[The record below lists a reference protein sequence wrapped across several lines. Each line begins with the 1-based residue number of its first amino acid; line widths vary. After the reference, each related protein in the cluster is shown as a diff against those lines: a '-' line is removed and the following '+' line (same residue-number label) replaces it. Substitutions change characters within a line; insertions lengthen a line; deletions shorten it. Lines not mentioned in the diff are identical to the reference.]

1 MKTTSLRIDAGAKA
15 IIGGMVV
22 ENTSGSDVE
31 LTVHGDGPVLESG
44 EIINAK
50 DADTPALRLYYV
62 VMSMYVA
69 PEKAFSDW
77 NRNFIELSHDIV
89 ASAPSTSIII
99 SEIGALVAAGKFEEA
114 MKKCMYLLAYED
126 HLNKIAANG

>member
-1 MKTTSLRIDAGAKA
+1 MKQTSLKIEAGAKA

-22 ENTSGSDVE
+22 ENTSGSSIE
-31 LTVHGDGPVLESG
+31 LLVHGDGPVLESN

-50 DADTPALRLYYV
+50 DADTPSLKLYYV
-62 VMSMYVA
+62 VMNMYVA

-77 NRNFIELSHDIV
+77 NKTFLQLSRDIV
-89 ASAPSTSIII
+89 SSAPSTSIII
-99 SEIGALVAAGKFEEA
+99 SEVGNLVAAGKFDEA

-126 HLNKIAANG
+126 HLSKYTARA

>member
-1 MKTTSLRIDAGAKA
+1 MKQTSLKIGAGAKA

-31 LTVHGDGPVLESG
+31 LVVHGDGPVLESD

-69 PEKAFSDW
+69 PEKAFSEW
-77 NRNFIELSHDIV
+77 NKTFLELSRDIV

-99 SEIGALVAAGKFEEA
+99 SEIGALVAGGKFEDA
-114 MKKCMYLLAYED
+114 MKKCLYLLAYED
-126 HLNKIAANG
+126 HLSKLAATA